1 VAKYDLQPPS
11 RASGRIVIRALG
23 KLAVRLDAEW
33 KAAGYKTAVFPKLAA
48 RFLAGF
54 RPGNDDRLRA
64 LSDWLLRSR
73 TFPSPL
79 NPFGSAGPPAF
90 TVWANP
96 RFVVNVYAYMTP
108 AVVIHDHNF
117 AGAFVNVLGRSLH
130 CTYRFAD
137 AERISRSVQAGALSL
152 RAGDL
157 IPEDC
162 VETIEAGSGFI
173 HQVWHLA
180 RPTVVVVIRTRPLS
194 RTVRQFEYLR
204 PGLATE
210 ILRDATLVPRTSRR
224 FEYARKLME
233 CLRASSN
240 GVSYATQLIKNEPP
254 WEAVWHL
261 VENWQFLQSNGA
273 LDDVLARASK
283 AHGSWFRAMET
294 AGPRI
299 VLFYSINWHRVLQE
313 SDRVVLASLLTL
325 DSWHQIS
332 HVLRSL
338 WPDTAPEVL
347 VADSLRRLARTGAI
361 PVRLNDER
369 HALLLCTL
377 RGGGERDES
386 HQTFD
391 VRNHN
396 DRKTAHQL
404 ERDLG
409 DEELLKP
416 LFNRDASAPI
426 DNLRMSIPAKMTD
439 P

>member
-1 VAKYDLQPPS
+1 VAKYDLQS
-11 RASGRIVIRALG
+11 RGRASGRIVIRALG

-33 KAAGYKTAVFPKLAA
+33 KATGYKTGVFPKLAA

-54 RPGNDDRLRA
+54 RPENDDRLRA

-73 TFPSPL
+73 TFPAPL

-108 AVVIHDHNF
+108 AVIIHDHNF

-137 AERISRSVQAGALSL
+137 AERINPSVQVGALSL

-162 VETIEAGSGFI
+162 AETIEPGSGFI
-173 HQVWHLA
+173 HQVWHLS

-194 RTVRQFEYLR
+194 RRTVRQFEYLR
-204 PGLATE
+204 PGVATE
-210 ILRDATLVPRTSRR
+210 ILRDAAQVPQTSQR

-233 CLRASSN
+233 CLRVSSN
-240 GVSYATQLIKNEPP
+240 GVSYATQLIKNERP

-261 VENWQFLQSNGA
+261 VENWQFLQSKGA
-273 LDDVLARASK
+273 LDDVIAGAAKS
-283 AHGSWFRAMET
+283 HGSWFRAMET

-313 SDRVVLASLLTL
+313 SDRVVVASLLTL

-347 VADSLRRLARTGAI
+347 VADSLRRLAKAGAV

-369 HALLLCTL
+369 LAVLLSTL
-377 RGGGERDES
+377 RGGGERNES
-386 HQTFD
+386 RQS
-391 VRNHN
+391 
-396 DRKTAHQL
+396 HQL

-426 DNLRMSIPAKMTD
+426 DNLHTSIPA
-439 P
+439 PRENSGS